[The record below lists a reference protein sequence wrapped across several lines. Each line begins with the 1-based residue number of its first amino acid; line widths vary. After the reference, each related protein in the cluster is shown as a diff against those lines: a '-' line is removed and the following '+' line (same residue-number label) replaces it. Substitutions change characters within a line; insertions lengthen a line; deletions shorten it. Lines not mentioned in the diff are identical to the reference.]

1 MKKKVNK
8 TKNNV
13 KKEKNKID
21 NVGSFDTDISK
32 VIYIIIGVVCV
43 FCVFYLI
50 TLFVLDKDTETPK
63 SDEEISIS
71 LDSTIVGRSLSMPEK
86 Y

>member
-1 MKKKVNK
+1 MKKKVNR

-13 KKEKNKID
+13 NKEKNKID

-32 VIYIIIGVVCV
+32 VIYIIIGVVFV

-50 TLFVLDKDTETPK
+50 TLFVFDKDTEISK
-63 SDEEISIS
+63 SDEEIFIS
-71 LDSTIVGRSLSMPEK
+71 LDSKKLHI
-86 Y
+86 

>member
-13 KKEKNKID
+13 NKEKNKID

-32 VIYIIIGVVCV
+32 VIYIIIGRNLVN
-43 FCVFYLI
+43 
-50 TLFVLDKDTETPK
+50 
-63 SDEEISIS
+63 S
-71 LDSTIVGRSLSMPEK
+71 LNS
-86 Y
+86 